1 MPASRVEIAHHPGH
15 ERGLLGIPFS
25 VAGVGAGQPGLDG
38 GVFVSQC
45 RVGAERAGVSATSEH
60 PDFRVSA
67 VQLILA
73 LVATTTRGGS
83 VDFRV
88 PLIGMQLR
96 AGATVSRQDTH
107 SLDLMLVPPGLPGP
121 ESPTAVLAPSGTG
134 PVSTPPA
141 QRQCPSAARTIS
153 GLNQGHAVRV
163 ALAVG

>member
-1 MPASRVEIAHHPGH
+1 M
-15 ERGLLGIPFS
+15 
-25 VAGVGAGQPGLDG
+25 
-38 GVFVSQC
+38 
-45 RVGAERAGVSATSEH
+45 SATSEH

-121 ESPTAVLAPSGTG
+121 ESATAMSTAGADNRHHAGRLRSWPQAGPGLSAHHPPNASVHPQRGRYLA
-134 PVSTPPA
+134 
-141 QRQCPSAARTIS
+141 
-153 GLNQGHAVRV
+153 
-163 ALAVG
+163 